1 MPSLRSADPSRQT
14 EGSDPLLSSSINN
27 QRHSY
32 PPLFCLLSSDDS
44 GRRRVPGRGLNL
56 RLALIFLCLITA
68 SLKKVNSSWTH
79 FLKLSWAFP
88 LRLHLFPLSSCS
100 YCTDDYF
107 YLTFINTAPPPE
119 TPGLICLIKCNMYM
133 SGRCILLSPG

>member
-1 MPSLRSADPSRQT
+1 MPSSADPSRQT

-32 PPLFCLLSSDDS
+32 PPSFCLLSSDDS

-56 RLALIFLCLITA
+56 RLALILFMPHHSITA

-88 LRLHLFPLSSCS
+88 LRLHLFPLTRCS
-100 YCTDDYF
+100 YSTADYF

-119 TPGLICLIKCNMYM
+119 TPCRICFRQHKKI
-133 SGRCILLSPG
+133 